1 MVPGA
6 EITYFRFERPER
18 TDFWPER
25 ADFWPERADFRLSTS
40 TSIIPVKESQRL
52 VAPVL
57 KVRHLHSCY
66 PFLQISIIH
75 FNKEHQLV

>member
-6 EITYFRFERPER
+6 EITYFRFEKPER
-18 TDFWPER
+18 K
-25 ADFWPERADFRLSTS
+25 DFWPERADFRLSTS

-66 PFLQISIIH
+66 PFLQI
-75 FNKEHQLV
+75 

>member
-6 EITYFRFERPER
+6 EITYIRFEKPER
-18 TDFWPER
+18 T
-25 ADFWPERADFRLSTS
+25 DFWPERADFRLSTS

-66 PFLQISIIH
+66 PFLQI
-75 FNKEHQLV
+75 